1 MWTIF
6 KKYLLNLLRYCF
18 CYLFNFFASVLCFG
32 HEACGILAPQS
43 GIKPTPPTLE
53 GEVLTT
59 GPPGKSPNICAYFLK
74 SLQTKKL
81 RLRAFHELAVNKMAG
96 LGTKSRPLVNA
107 QVPDCPVMFRSGS
120 GKHPLSLRSELL
132 QTP

>member
-59 GPPGKSPNICAYFLK
+59 R
-74 SLQTKKL
+74 T
-81 RLRAFHELAVNKMAG
+81 
-96 LGTKSRPLVNA
+96 SRE
-107 QVPDCPVMFRSGS
+107 VPKYMCLFFEIFTNEEVETQSIS
-120 GKHPLSLRSELL
+120 
-132 QTP
+132 